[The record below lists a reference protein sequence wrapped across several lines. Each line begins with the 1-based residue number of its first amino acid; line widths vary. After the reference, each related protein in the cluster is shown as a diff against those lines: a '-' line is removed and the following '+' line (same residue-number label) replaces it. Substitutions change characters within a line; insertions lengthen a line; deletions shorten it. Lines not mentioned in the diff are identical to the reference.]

1 MFVLLWNVYSAKIQ
15 ISTALQIGKCNG
27 RSLTIKVAAK
37 TAFNGDMC
45 SIRPLHTPILKRLY
59 HILTAIDHAS
69 ITGFPR
75 AEF

>member
-1 MFVLLWNVYSAKIQ
+1 MERLLGKNPNKH
-15 ISTALQIGKCNG
+15 IGKCNE
-27 RSLTIKVAAK
+27 RSLTIKVAVK

-45 SIRPLHTPILKRLY
+45 SIRPLHTPVLKRLY